1 MISGTTFT
9 GVETSGNVDL
19 AGDTSESNITLGAG
33 NYYNVPATFTNVTF
47 DTTNG
52 NVMLEM
58 DRANTT
64 YMFNSCT
71 YVGTTNKIK
80 ILPNAANIVIS
91 TSIANSNFATQAG
104 GSGSYTITTPKATVK
119 FTGHKANSRIVVR
132 QSGSVTET
140 TKATT
145 TADAVMTTQYDL
157 TTTITY
163 RVFCAGYK
171 PVSGSLTFSAS
182 GQNTI
187 TIAQEVSDG
196 YSTPTVTVRTINGT
210 TINAGGAVDISTTG
224 STIGFT
230 NALPDLREALSA
242 VASAWVD
249 QSTLY
254 NLDTSYP
261 FDLDSVSG
269 IEILEPWALVDD
281 DNSQNEGYI
290 RMNATTGAISLMRMC
305 IITTGNTDPV
315 RLRIYNGATVQQD
328 ISLTVQPINTL
339 VTIDHTQTT
348 VTARMEIKNADEV
361 FIVNTETFIANG
373 KSQKKFYK
381 NSNTAFTQNVDATI
395 TGTVRYDVAI
405 TKVVTA
411 TRNDVDANGT
421 TRTFAKAFQIYNDT
435 TTRQDLL
442 NQIAAIMA
450 ADDSFNSKTYTL
462 NGNIIVLPQGCQV
475 IYANGNIVSG
485 QLTAFLT
492 VRDNSGN
499 AFVFPQQRPLVISH
513 GGTFTGSINYAV
525 VNAAGNVITD
535 ADGVA
540 VQGSIAQNASINRG
554 IPTNVDT
561 ALTVYFSANGC
572 QPGSASGTLILAGLT
587 FSLTPYDETVML
599 YSNEA
604 QATDDIN
611 AGTRA
616 WNTEIDNITIDWT
629 NKVITVPNSIL
640 DCEINFLY
648 RKWKKSVDADTTKL
662 SYGIALVGT
671 NQSRAPTA
679 TNNQYLWNPEWSFDN
694 NWAVNCAANRSVSS
708 PLQLSASNIDRNDTA
723 NRNGVVYVFPLA
735 NGSAPVLR
743 LVVGTSQE
751 FQVDTTNK
759 LTAMTDDLTTTLEK
773 LDVLKRNLTNLM

>member
-58 DRANTT
+58 DKANTT

-91 TSIANSNFATQAG
+91 TSIANSNFATQTG
-104 GSGSYTITTPKATVK
+104 GTGNYTIITPKATVK

-187 TIAQEVSDG
+187 TIAQEASDG
-196 YSTPTVTVRTINGT
+196 YTTPTVTIHNINAS
-210 TINAGGAVDISTTG
+210 TINAGGAVDISTTAN
-224 STIGFT
+224 TISFT

-254 NLDTSYP
+254 NLDISYP
-261 FDLDSVSG
+261 FDLDFVSG
-269 IEILEPWALVDD
+269 IVIYEPWTLVND
-281 DNSQNEGYI
+281 DNSQNEGYVI
-290 RMNATTGAISLMRMC
+290 MNRTTSAISFMRMNF
-305 IITTGNTDPV
+305 ITTNNTDPV
-315 RLRIYNGATVQQD
+315 RLRIYNGATQQQD
-328 ISLTVQPINTL
+328 ISLSANPTNTL
-339 VTIDHTQTT
+339 VTIDHTQST
-348 VTARMEIKNADEV
+348 VTARMEIKKAAEI
-361 FIVNTETFIANG
+361 FIVNTETLISGG
-373 KSQKKFYK
+373 KSQKKFYR
-381 NSNTAFTQNVDATI
+381 NSNTSFSQNLDAAI
-395 TGTVRYDVAI
+395 TGTVRYDAAV

-450 ADDSFNSKTYTL
+450 ADDSFNTKTYTL
-462 NGNIIVLPQGCQV
+462 NGNIIVLPQGYQV

-492 VRDNSGN
+492 VKDNSGN

-540 VQGSIAQNASINRG
+540 VQGTIAQNASINRG

-561 ALTVYFSANGC
+561 ALTVYYSAAGC

-587 FSLTPYDETVML
+587 FSLTPYSETVLL
-599 YSNEA
+599 YTNEA
-604 QATDDIN
+604 QTTDDIS

-616 WNTEIDNITIDWT
+616 WNPLIDTITIDWT
-629 NKVITVPNSIL
+629 NKVMTIPNTIT
-640 DCEINFLY
+640 DCEINFVY
-648 RKWKKSVDADTTKL
+648 RKWKKSIDADTTKL
-662 SYGIALVGT
+662 KYGIPVVGT
-671 NQSRAPTA
+671 NQTKSPTA
-679 TNNQYLWNPEWSFDN
+679 TNNQYLWNPGWAFDN
-694 NWAVNCAANRSVSS
+694 NWVVDCTSDRSVSS
-708 PLQLSASNIDRNDTA
+708 PLQLSASDIKRNDTA
-723 NRNGVVYVFPLA
+723 NRNNVVYKFPLA

-759 LTAMTDDLTTTLEK
+759 LTALSSNLSTSLTK